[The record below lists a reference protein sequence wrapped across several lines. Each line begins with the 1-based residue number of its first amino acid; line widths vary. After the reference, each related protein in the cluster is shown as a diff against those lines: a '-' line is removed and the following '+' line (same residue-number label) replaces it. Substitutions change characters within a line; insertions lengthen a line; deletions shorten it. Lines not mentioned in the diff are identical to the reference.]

1 MPIIGLRKLLEQ
13 VEKPVS
19 LNDQIKPT
27 SVIGIDAMKLLVD
40 CVSIQEIFKE
50 LKDGGKQKAETFL
63 FNFIRKTIYMRIL
76 HI

>member
-1 MPIIGLRKLLEQ
+1 MRKLLEQ

-50 LKDGGKQKAETFL
+50 LKDGEAE
-63 FNFIRKTIYMRIL
+63 RKRFSISYVQYRNMGIWL
-76 HI
+76 Y